1 MQNLLSSEN
10 RTLDHWAT
18 VQLFFSLA
26 QVRCFWWCFCFRSG
40 LVAIFLKMSERVTL
54 DALTPVSVHSLWS
67 SPKCLNRLF
76 STVFSSFRSSPLLVH
91 IFLHNVFLPVNF
103 LWNSTLWTATP
114 FSNDPLWLTLFVK
127 GVNVRLLDHCQVSSV
142 PRYCGFKEQE
152 IPRMYTVW
160 MVIYWYS
167 NVNILMFWDTD
178 FWLSLPASSNHQ
190 N

>member
-1 MQNLLSSEN
+1 
-10 RTLDHWAT
+10 
-18 VQLFFSLA
+18 
-26 QVRCFWWCFCFRSG
+26 
-40 LVAIFLKMSERVTL
+40 MSERVTL

-76 STVFSSFRSSPLLVH
+76 STVFSSLRSSSLLVH

-114 FSNDPLWLTLFVK
+114 FSNDPLWLTLFVE

-167 NVNILMFWDTD
+167 NVNILMFEILIFD
-178 FWLSLPASSNHQ
+178 FHYLQAIIIKIKTKIYFWSVLLYI
-190 N
+190 